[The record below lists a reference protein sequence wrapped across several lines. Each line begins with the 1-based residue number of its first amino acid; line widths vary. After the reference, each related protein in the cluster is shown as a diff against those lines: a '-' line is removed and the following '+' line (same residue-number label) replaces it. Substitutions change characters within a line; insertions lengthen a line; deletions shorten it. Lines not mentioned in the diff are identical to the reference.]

1 MSSKNVKE
9 TVISQIRQEKE
20 KRETEKRQHEARQK
34 NERQN
39 LEQAINEKWPQIQK
53 SLEEIA
59 SEIPKSSYN
68 YELKFINSSASIKF
82 NLGPSVT
89 LGRGRNKTYHC
100 SAFEEHKYSY
110 DPYTARYICTKTYQ
124 SSATDQSISGLKYI
138 FYAFFGDPQPKIS
151 KKYFNNADEL
161 IESYGN
167 MIIQI
172 SRSKA

>member
-20 KRETEKRQHEARQK
+20 KRETQKRQLEAEQK
-34 NERQN
+34 NERQSF
-39 LEQAINEKWPQIQK
+39 EQAINEKWPQIQK

-68 YELKFINSSASIKF
+68 YELKFINHSASIKF
-82 NLGPSVT
+82 KLGPSVT
-89 LGRGRNKTYHC
+89 LGRGKTKTHHC
-100 SAFEEHKYSY
+100 AAFEEYRYSY
-110 DPYTARYICTKTYQ
+110 DPNTERYFCTTTYQ

-138 FYAFFGDPQPKIS
+138 LYGFFGDPQPKS
-151 KKYFNNADEL
+151 SQKYFNNADEL